1 MRELRVALIGAG
13 FMGRAHSLAY
23 AMAPIVYRLPLT
35 VRRQVVVDVT
45 PELAASAA
53 AALGFAEASTR
64 WEEVVGRADV
74 DVVDIVTPNDAHE
87 PIAIAA
93 AEHGKHVLCEKPL
106 ALDAAGA
113 ERMARHAERAGVV
126 NMVGYN
132 YRHAPA
138 VAFARQ
144 LLEGGRLG
152 APLHLRATY
161 LQDWGLTS
169 APFVWRFD
177 RARAGSGA
185 IGDIGSHVIDCAES
199 LIGPISRVT
208 ARLATLTPARPLPD
222 GSGVLATVDVDDV
235 ATFLAEFEG
244 GVVGT
249 FVASRHALGRKNQ
262 LAFELDCSRGAL
274 RFNWDTRDEIEVA
287 LADDP
292 ESLAGPRRVPLGPR
306 HPDPWWPIA
315 GMGSGY
321 LETSTIQL
329 REFLE
334 AIAAGRQ
341 ARPSFRDGARV
352 QRVVD
357 AVIESSTRQAW
368 IEVAGAG

>member
-1 MRELRVALIGAG
+1 EMRELRVAMIGAG

-64 WEEVVGRADV
+64 WEEVVGRTDV

-152 APLHLRATY
+152 APLHLR
-161 LQDWGLTS
+161 
-169 APFVWRFD
+169 
-177 RARAGSGA
+177 
-185 IGDIGSHVIDCAES
+185 
-199 LIGPISRVT
+199 
-208 ARLATLTPARPLPD
+208 
-222 GSGVLATVDVDDV
+222 
-235 ATFLAEFEG
+235 
-244 GVVGT
+244 
-249 FVASRHALGRKNQ
+249 
-262 LAFELDCSRGAL
+262 
-274 RFNWDTRDEIEVA
+274 
-287 LADDP
+287 
-292 ESLAGPRRVPLGPR
+292 
-306 HPDPWWPIA
+306 
-315 GMGSGY
+315 
-321 LETSTIQL
+321 
-329 REFLE
+329 
-334 AIAAGRQ
+334 
-341 ARPSFRDGARV
+341 
-352 QRVVD
+352 
-357 AVIESSTRQAW
+357 
-368 IEVAGAG
+368 